1 MASLVATKKSSNG
14 LPAEPNF
21 PSAVPNTTLNITI
34 PRTFVVAEFTC
45 LKSHAY
51 KGTAGRWW
59 KEKRNANGNRLVTDD
74 NGKLSCGHND
84 NGILLINRTLTNKI

>member
-1 MASLVATKKSSNG
+1 MTQCVIIIIDSLVATKKSSNG

-45 LKSHAY
+45 LKFHKY
-51 KGTAGRWW
+51 KGTVASITQRRMDSMG
-59 KEKRNANGNRLVTDD
+59 EKIIYTEISDR
-74 NGKLSCGHND
+74 
-84 NGILLINRTLTNKI
+84 